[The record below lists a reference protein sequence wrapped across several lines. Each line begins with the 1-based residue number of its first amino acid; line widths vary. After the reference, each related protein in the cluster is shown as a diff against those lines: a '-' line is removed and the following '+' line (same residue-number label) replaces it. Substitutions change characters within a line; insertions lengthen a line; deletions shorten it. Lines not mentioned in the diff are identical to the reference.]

1 MTDTTTIETDTH
13 ITEIID
19 NEKNDIPF
27 KGTYDKFKIVSNWYN
42 IIEIKDYE
50 KRQINYLEIGSSYGA
65 NIILFAH
72 TYGKHEHSKLY
83 CIDPYKDYITNLD
96 KEEEFKTFNEN
107 VKNNNLE
114 NKIFLTRGQS
124 NEQIFKL
131 YNYFFDIIFI
141 NGNPEPEF
149 ILEDAVLAF
158 RKLKLNG
165 IMIFNDYFY
174 NGFNSSK
181 KGIDAFLNVYS
192 NRCEFVATQNHQ
204 IFIRKTK

>member
-1 MTDTTTIETDTH
+1 MSDTVIATTTEITETDNN
-13 ITEIID
+13 TEP
-19 NEKNDIPF
+19 NIPF
-27 KGTYDKFKIVSNWYN
+27 KGTYDKLISNWYN
-42 IIEIKDYE
+42 IIDVKNYE
-50 KRQINYLEIGSSYGA
+50 NRQVNYLEIGSSYGA
-65 NIILFAH
+65 NIILFAY
-72 TYGKHEHSKLY
+72 TYGKHQHSKLY

-114 NKIFLTRGQS
+114 NKIFLTRGNS
-124 NEQIFKL
+124 NEEIFKL
-131 YNYFFDIIFI
+131 YNYFFDIIYI

-149 ILEDAVLAF
+149 LLEDAVLAF

-165 IMIFNDYFY
+165 IMVFNDYFY

-181 KGIDAFLNVYS
+181 KAIDAFLNVYS
-192 NRCEFVATQNHQ
+192 NRCVFVATQNHQ

>member
-1 MTDTTTIETDTH
+1 MSDTSTT
-13 ITEIID
+13 TEIID
-19 NEKNDIPF
+19 NDNDIPF
-27 KGTYDKFKIVSNWYN
+27 KGNYDKSKLVSNWYN
-42 IIEIKDYE
+42 IIELKNYE
-50 KRQINYLEIGSSYGA
+50 NKQLNYLEIGCSYGA

-72 TYGKHEHSKLY
+72 TYGKHQHSKLY

-114 NKIFLTRGQS
+114 KKIILTRGKS
-124 NEQIFKL
+124 NEEILKS
-131 YNYFFDIIFI
+131 YNYFYDIIFI

-149 ILEDAVLAF
+149 LLEDAVLAF
-158 RKLKLNG
+158 RKLKSNG

-181 KGIDAFLNVYS
+181 KAIDAFLNVYS
-192 NRCEFVATQNHQ
+192 SRCVFIATQNHQ